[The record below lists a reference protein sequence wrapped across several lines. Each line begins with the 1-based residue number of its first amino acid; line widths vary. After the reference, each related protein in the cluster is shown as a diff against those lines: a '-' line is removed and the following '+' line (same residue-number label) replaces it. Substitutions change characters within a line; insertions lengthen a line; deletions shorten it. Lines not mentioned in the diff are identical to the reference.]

1 MVIVKKILDF
11 YINSSLHVALSA
23 FALVSMT
30 QYFFDVKD
38 DFSVAFF
45 TFFGTVVG
53 YNFVK
58 YDAITRLNR
67 SQIKKELKT
76 IVFLSFISLLACF
89 YFFTQLSWMSKISAF
104 AFFGLTLLYTLPF
117 FPNKQNARN
126 WKGVKIYIVGITW
139 VGVTVI
145 LPLVEAEIQF
155 STDVLLMAVQRFLL
169 IFSMVL
175 VFDIVD
181 VKQDDIHLQTVP
193 QKIGVEL
200 TKKLGYVLLFLLL
213 ILEFFYTN
221 NHHFLPFFFK
231 LLVCGTI
238 AIFLFFANENRS
250 RYYYASFWLESVPIL
265 WWLVLILTGF
275 KNLSGL

>member
-1 MVIVKKILDF
+1 MVVFKKILDF

-23 FALVSMT
+23 FALVFMT
-30 QYFFDVKD
+30 QYFFGVEG
-38 DFSVAFF
+38 DFSVALFA
-45 TFFGTVVG
+45 FFGTVVG

-58 YDAITRLNR
+58 YDAITRLNKTE
-67 SQIKKELKT
+67 IKNELKA

-89 YFFTQLSWMSKISAF
+89 YFFLQLSWESKLSAF

-145 LPLVEAEIQF
+145 LPLVEAEIPF
-155 STDVLLMAVQRFLL
+155 SIDVLLMAVQRFLL
-169 IFSMVL
+169 VFSIVL

-181 VKQDDIHLQTVP
+181 VKYDDLHLQTVP

-200 TKKLGYVLLFLLL
+200 TKKLGYLLLFLLL
-213 ILEFFYTN
+213 FLEFFYTN
-221 NHHFLPFFFK
+221 NHHFLPLLFK
-231 LLVCGTI
+231 LLVCATI

-250 RYYYASFWLESVPIL
+250 RYYASFWLESVPIL
-265 WWLVLILTGF
+265 WWLILVVF
-275 KNLSGL
+275 

>member
-1 MVIVKKILDF
+1 MVVVKKILDF

-23 FALVSMT
+23 FALVLMT
-30 QYFFDVKD
+30 QYFFEVKD
-38 DFSVAFF
+38 DFSVAVF

-58 YDAITRLNR
+58 YDAIARLNKTD
-67 SQIKKELKT
+67 IKKELKV
-76 IVFLSFISLLACF
+76 IVFLSFISFLACF
-89 YFFTQLSWMSKISAF
+89 YFFLQLRWATKLSAF

-145 LPLVEAEIQF
+145 LPLLEAEIPF
-155 STDVLLMAVQRFLL
+155 SIDVFLMVVQRFLL

-200 TKKLGYVLLFLLL
+200 TKKLGYALLLLLL
-213 ILEFFYTN
+213 ISEFFFTN
-221 NHHFLPFFFK
+221 HHHFLPFFFK

-238 AIFLFFANENRS
+238 VVFLFFANENRS
-250 RYYYASFWLESVPIL
+250 RYYASFWLESVPIL
-265 WWLVLILTGF
+265 WWLVLVVM
-275 KNLSGL
+275 N

>member
-1 MVIVKKILDF
+1 MVVLKKILDF

-23 FALVSMT
+23 FSLVLMT
-30 QYFFDVKD
+30 QYFFDVYGD
-38 DFSVAFF
+38 YIVAFF
-45 TFFGTVVG
+45 AFFGTVVG

-67 SQIKKELKT
+67 TEIKKELKG

-145 LPLVEAEIQF
+145 LPLVEAKIPF
-155 STDVLLMAVQRFLL
+155 STDVLLMAIQRFLL

-193 QKIGVEL
+193 QKIGVEP
-200 TKKLGYVLLFLLL
+200 TKKLGYVLLLLLL
-213 ILEFFYTN
+213 ISEFFYTN

-238 AIFLFFANENRS
+238 AVFLFFANENRS
-250 RYYYASFWLESVPIL
+250 RYYASFWLESVPIL
-265 WWLVLILTGF
+265 WWLVLVVLE
-275 KNLSGL
+275 K

>member
-1 MVIVKKILDF
+1 MVVFKKILDF

-30 QYFFDVKD
+30 QYFFGVESDS
-38 DFSVAFF
+38 SVAFF
-45 TFFGTVVG
+45 AFFGTVVG

-58 YDAITRLNR
+58 YDAIARLNKTE
-67 SQIKKELKT
+67 IKKELKA

-89 YFFTQLSWMSKISAF
+89 YFFLQLSWMSKLSAV
-104 AFFGLTLLYTLPF
+104 AFLGLTLLYTLPF

-145 LPLVEAEIQF
+145 LPLVEAEIPF
-155 STDVLLMAVQRFLL
+155 TMDVLLMAFQRFLL
-169 IFSMVL
+169 VFSIVL

-181 VKQDDIHLQTVP
+181 VKHDDIHLQTVP
-193 QKIGVEL
+193 QKIGVEP
-200 TKKLGYVLLFLLL
+200 TKKLGYLLLFLLL
-213 ILEFFYTN
+213 ILEFLYTN

-238 AIFLFFANENRS
+238 AVFLFFANENRS
-250 RYYYASFWLESVPIL
+250 RYYASFWLESVPIL

>member
-1 MVIVKKILDF
+1 MVVLKKIIDF

-23 FALVSMT
+23 FALVMMT
-30 QYFFDVKD
+30 CYFFSIDGSL
-38 DFSVAFF
+38 SVAFF
-45 TFFGTVVG
+45 AFFGTVVG

-58 YDAITRLNR
+58 YDALARLNKK
-67 SQIKKELKT
+67 QIKKELKG
-76 IVFLSFISLLACF
+76 IVVISFLSSIACF
-89 YFFTQLSWMSKISAF
+89 YFFLQLSWVTQISAF
-104 AFFGLTLLYTLPF
+104 VFLGLTLLYTLPF

-145 LPLVEAEIQF
+145 LPLVEAEIPF
-155 STDVLLMAVQRFLL
+155 SIEVLFIAFQRFLL

-181 VKQDDIHLQTVP
+181 VRHDDLHLQTVP
-193 QKIGVEL
+193 QKIGVKL
-200 TKKLGYVLLFLLL
+200 TKKLGYLLLLLLL

-221 NHHFLPFFFK
+221 NQHFLPFFFK

-238 AIFLFFANENRS
+238 AVFLFFANENRS
-250 RYYYASFWLESVPIL
+250 RYYASFWLESVPIL
-265 WWLVLILTGF
+265 WWLVLVVF
-275 KNLSGL
+275 

>member
-1 MVIVKKILDF
+1 MVVFKKILDF

-30 QYFFDVKD
+30 QYFFGVQG
-38 DFSVAFF
+38 DFSVAVF

-58 YDAITRLNR
+58 YDAIARLNKTD
-67 SQIKKELKT
+67 IKKELKA

-89 YFFTQLSWMSKISAF
+89 YFFLQLRWATKLSAF

-145 LPLVEAEIQF
+145 LPLVEAEIPF
-155 STDVLLMAVQRFLL
+155 SMDVLLMAFQRFLL
-169 IFSMVL
+169 VFSIVL

-181 VKQDDIHLQTVP
+181 VKHDDIHLQTVP

-200 TKKLGYVLLFLLL
+200 TKKLGYLLLFLLL
-213 ILEFFYTN
+213 LLEFFYTN
-221 NHHFLPFFFK
+221 NHHFLPLFFK

-238 AIFLFFANENRS
+238 AVFLYFANENRS
-250 RYYYASFWLESVPIL
+250 RYYASFWLESVPIL

>member
-1 MVIVKKILDF
+1 MVVFKKILDF

-30 QYFFDVKD
+30 HYFFGVQG

-45 TFFGTVVG
+45 AFFGTVVG

-58 YDAITRLNR
+58 YDAIARLNKTE
-67 SQIKKELKT
+67 IKKELKA

-89 YFFTQLSWMSKISAF
+89 YFFLQLSWMSKVSAF

-139 VGVTVI
+139 VGVTVV
-145 LPLVEAEIQF
+145 LPLVEAEIPF
-155 STDVLLMAVQRFLL
+155 SIDVFLMAFQRFLL
-169 IFSMVL
+169 VFSIVL

-181 VKQDDIHLQTVP
+181 VKHDDIHLQTVP

-200 TKKLGYVLLFLLL
+200 TKKLGYLLLFLLL
-213 ILEFFYTN
+213 LLEFFYTN

-238 AIFLFFANENRS
+238 AVFLFFANENRS
-250 RYYYASFWLESVPIL
+250 RYYASFWLESVPIL
-265 WWLVLILTGF
+265 WWLFIILTGF

>member
-1 MVIVKKILDF
+1 MMVFKKFLDF

-30 QYFFDVKD
+30 QYFFGVER

-45 TFFGTVVG
+45 AFFGTVVG

-58 YDAITRLNR
+58 YDAIARLNKTE
-67 SQIKKELKT
+67 IKKELKA
-76 IVFLSFISLLACF
+76 IVFLSFISFLSCF
-89 YFFTQLSWMSKISAF
+89 YFFLQLSWETKLSAF

-126 WKGVKIYIVGITW
+126 WTGVKIYIVGITW

-155 STDVLLMAVQRFLL
+155 SIDVFLMALQRFLL
-169 IFSMVL
+169 VFSIVL

-181 VKQDDIHLQTVP
+181 VKHDDIHLQTVP
-193 QKIGVEL
+193 QKIGVEP

-213 ILEFFYTN
+213 LLEFFYTN
-221 NHHFLPFFFK
+221 NHHFLPLFFK

-238 AIFLFFANENRS
+238 AVSLFFANENRS
-250 RYYYASFWLESVPIL
+250 RYYASFWLESVPIL
-265 WWLVLILTGF
+265 WWLVLLILE
-275 KNLSGL
+275 K

>member
-1 MVIVKKILDF
+1 MVVVKKILDF

-30 QYFFDVKD
+30 QYFFGVEG
-38 DFSVAFF
+38 DFSVALFA
-45 TFFGTVVG
+45 FFGTVVG

-58 YDAITRLNR
+58 YDAIARLNKTE
-67 SQIKKELKT
+67 IKKELKA

-89 YFFTQLSWMSKISAF
+89 YFFLQLSWESKLSAV

-126 WKGVKIYIVGITW
+126 WKGVKIYIVAITW
-139 VGVTVI
+139 VGVTVL
-145 LPLVEAEIQF
+145 LPLQEAQISF
-155 STDVLLMAVQRFLL
+155 SFDVLLMAIQRFLL
-169 IFSMVL
+169 VFSLVL
-175 VFDIVD
+175 VFEIVD
-181 VKQDDIHLQTVP
+181 VKLDDPHLQTVP
-193 QKIGVEL
+193 QKIGVEP

-213 ILEFFYTN
+213 LLEFFYTN

-238 AIFLFFANENRS
+238 AVFLYFANENRS
-250 RYYYASFWLESVPIL
+250 RYYASFWVESVPIL
-265 WWLVLILTGF
+265 WWLVLVVF
-275 KNLSGL
+275 

>member
-1 MVIVKKILDF
+1 MVVFKKILDF
-11 YINSSLHVALSA
+11 YVNSSLHVAFSA
-23 FALVSMT
+23 FALVLMT

-38 DFSVAFF
+38 DFSVALFA
-45 TFFGTVVG
+45 FFGTVVG

-58 YDAITRLNR
+58 YDAIARLNR
-67 SQIKKELKT
+67 TQIKKELKT

-89 YFFTQLSWMSKISAF
+89 YFFTQLSWMSKVSAF

-145 LPLVEAEIQF
+145 LPLVEAEIPF
-155 STDVLLMAVQRFLL
+155 SRDVFLMAVQRFLL

-193 QKIGVEL
+193 QKIGVEP
-200 TKKLGYVLLFLLL
+200 TKKLGYVLLLLLL
-213 ILEFFYTN
+213 ISEFFFTN
-221 NHHFLPFFFK
+221 NHHFSPFFFK

-250 RYYYASFWLESVPIL
+250 RYYASFWLESVPIL
-265 WWLVLILTGF
+265 WWLVLVFLE
-275 KNLSGL
+275 K

>member
-1 MVIVKKILDF
+1 MVVVKKILDF

-38 DFSVAFF
+38 DFSVALFA
-45 TFFGTVVG
+45 FFGTVVG

-58 YDAITRLNR
+58 YDAIARLNKTE
-67 SQIKKELKT
+67 IKKELKV

-89 YFFTQLSWMSKISAF
+89 YFFLQLSWMTKISAF

-126 WKGVKIYIVGITW
+126 WTGVKIYIVGITW

-155 STDVLLMAVQRFLL
+155 SIDVFLMTVQRFLL
-169 IFSMVL
+169 VFSIVL

-181 VKQDDIHLQTVP
+181 VKHDDIHLQTVP
-193 QKIGVEL
+193 QKIGVEP

-213 ILEFFYTN
+213 LLEFFYTN
-221 NHHFLPFFFK
+221 NHHFLPLFFK

-238 AIFLFFANENRS
+238 AVFLFFANENRS
-250 RYYYASFWLESVPIL
+250 RYYASFWLESVPIL
-265 WWLVLILTGF
+265 WWLVLVVLE
-275 KNLSGL
+275 N